1 MDLRDRDH
9 EVVQRIVVARHD
21 RRHRLRHGDGGRD
34 RIGGLVR
41 HRAMA
46 ADAGDVDLERV
57 DRGHD
62 RPRRRQDLPQFQPR
76 HVVDGIHAPDAEA
89 VHDALFAHHPCPA
102 AIFLGGLEDQ
112 RDLAREIPRLGQVF
126 RRPQQHRRMPV
137 MAAGMHLARGGGGMR
152 GPRRLHDRQRIH
164 IGAKPDD
171 RPLSLP
177 FDDRHDPACRDPL
190 VKLVDPE
197 LPEPRGHEARR
208 LVAVE
213 GQFGMRVQ
221 MTAPALHLFGIG
233 GNAVDHW
240 HRLYSRPRVGSKERD
255 PAPIPGHLQWTT
267 PPPIRDPAPRLRPI
281 CPPWTA
287 CARSWR
293 GLRDPEHGCPWDV
306 EQTFATIAP
315 YTIEEAY
322 EVADAIAREAIW
334 TS

>member
-1 MDLRDRDH
+1 VAGHDLAHAPFDHVLHARVEAADGAVDEGGGGDDVVHGPGMDLRDRDH
-9 EVVQRIVVARHD
+9 EVVERVIVARHD

-76 HVVDGIHAPDAEA
+76 HVVDGIDAADAEA
-89 VHDALFAHHPCPA
+89 VHDALFAHHPGPA
-102 AIFLGGLEDQ
+102 AVFLGGLEDQ

-126 RRPQQHRRMPV
+126 RRPQQHRRVPV

-164 IGAKPDD
+164 IGAQPDD

-190 VKLVDPE
+190 VQLVDPE
-197 LPEPRGHEARR
+197 LPA
-208 LVAVE
+208 A
-213 GQFGMRVQ
+213 
-221 MTAPALHLFGIG
+221 A
-233 GNAVDHW
+233 
-240 HRLYSRPRVGSKERD
+240 RPR
-255 PAPIPGHLQWTT
+255 T
-267 PPPIRDPAPRLRPI
+267 PPSRGSRRTVRDARADDGASPASLRHRRR
-281 CPPWTA
+281 C
-287 CARSWR
+287 
-293 GLRDPEHGCPWDV
+293 G
-306 EQTFATIAP
+306 
-315 YTIEEAY
+315 
-322 EVADAIAREAIW
+322 
-334 TS
+334 